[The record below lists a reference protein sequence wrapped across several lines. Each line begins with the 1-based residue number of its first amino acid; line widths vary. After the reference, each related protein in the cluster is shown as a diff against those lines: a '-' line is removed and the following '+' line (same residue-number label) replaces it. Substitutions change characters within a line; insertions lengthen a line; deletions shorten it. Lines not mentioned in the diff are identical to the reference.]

1 MAVSGIEEGLFN
13 EGLFNE
19 GLIILKRYET
29 P

>member
-19 GLIILKRYET
+19 GLFILKRFET